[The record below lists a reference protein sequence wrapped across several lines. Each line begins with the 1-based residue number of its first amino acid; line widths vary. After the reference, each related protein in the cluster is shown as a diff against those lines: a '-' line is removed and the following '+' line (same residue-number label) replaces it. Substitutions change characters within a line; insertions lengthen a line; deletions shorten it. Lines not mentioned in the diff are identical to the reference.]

1 VLPMRL
7 TPPKRSL
14 STSCR
19 QYPNAVK
26 HRSVLEVEQLES
38 RCYLSATAIT
48 FQSVTLSR
56 HTLRVVDSNNLIS
69 TTLENEL
76 RRCGK
81 YAINLVASYVNWKG
95 CIDAEIRVRP
105 AAENP
110 YSSVNGLLPSILQ
123 QSWNGYAWK
132 NDTLAEMISGVDA
145 QPAAADVGCTIYLG
159 QDGTIRNYG
168 LPVWFDPVPSPYEVP
183 VVPQG
188 FFDFVGVFT
197 HEVFH
202 GLGFQGSSR
211 EFAGRTVTIDGYDYF
226 NGAFTQAE
234 VGGLLPLAPRSGNV
248 PNDHY
253 GNTDLSTNPIQ
264 TGLLFQWGNYDRNR
278 LDIGRVDLAV
288 LRDLGVSIRSTVG
301 LPKVDVLDYE
311 KTTTLASAP
320 TLTAINVSS
329 SQVVLNWTIPVQ
341 SGSSPITGF
350 QLLCS
355 LDGGVTWAKSGV
367 VQGQSAVARRT
378 ASSRAPLFRVAPITD
393 LGYGFFSRATRAVA
407 PTVPSAPTN
416 VFGISG
422 NASTQITWAAPTLAG
437 GVPIA
442 DYAIQYSTNGGK
454 TWTTFRDSVSTNRV
468 TTVSRLINGKPYIF
482 RVAAKN
488 AVGIGAFSAP
498 SSVVVPHV

>member
-1 VLPMRL
+1 MRL
-7 TPPKRSL
+7 ILLPRFLSLFSQHRHTPSL
-14 STSCR
+14 RCSS
-19 QYPNAVK
+19 
-26 HRSVLEVEQLES
+26 LGVEQLEG
-38 RCYLSATAIT
+38 RAYLSATVIA
-48 FQSVTLSR
+48 FQPVTSSR
-56 HTLRVVDSNNLIS
+56 YDLRVVDSNNLIS
-69 TTLENEL
+69 TGLENEL
-76 RRCGK
+76 RRCGS
-81 YAINLVASYVNWKG
+81 YALKLVSSYITWKG
-95 CIDAEIRVRP
+95 CIDAEIRIRP

-110 YSSVNGLLPSILQ
+110 FPSTNGLLPSIVQ
-123 QSWNGYAWK
+123 QSWDGRYWT
-132 NDTLAEMISGVDA
+132 NDTLTEMISGVDT

-168 LPVWFDPVPSPYEVP
+168 LPVWFDPAPSPYDVP
-183 VVPQG
+183 SVRQG

-202 GLGFQGSSR
+202 GMGFLGSSQ
-211 EFAGRTVTIDGYDYF
+211 EFARHVVTVDGNDYF
-226 NGAFTQAE
+226 DGAFTRQE
-234 VGGLLPLAPRSGNV
+234 VGGLLPLAPRSGSA
-248 PNDHY
+248 PQDHY
-253 GNTDLSTNPIQ
+253 GNTALPTNSLQ

-355 LDGGVTWAKSGV
+355 LDGGVTWAKSDV
-367 VQGQSAVARRT
+367 VQGQSAVAIRT

-416 VFGISG
+416 VVGISG

-437 GVPIA
+437 GVPIT

-454 TWTTFRDSVSTNRV
+454 TWTTFRDSVSANRV
-468 TTVSRLINGKPYIF
+468 ATISRLINGKPYVF

-488 AVGIGAFSAP
+488 AVGTGAFSAR